1 LRSHGAWSTSLLRVR
16 KRARRVVQ
24 QLGPGLITGAAD
36 DDPSGIATYTQ
47 AGAQY
52 AYGLLWTLVL
62 TLPLM
67 IAIQLVSARIGW
79 VTRRGIVA
87 NLRAH
92 FPRPLIYLVVGL
104 LGIANTFN
112 LGADLGMMAEV
123 MRLLVG
129 RGSYHLYLSG
139 LALLSLVLVVWLPFH
154 RYAPVLKVVTLS
166 LLSYAG
172 VVLLVGVPWD
182 ALIVGALVPRLQLDR
197 NLVLTVSAVLGT
209 TISPYLFFW
218 QASQEAE
225 EQVARERRPVRA
237 MTDAKHLRRIRLDTV
252 LGMTFSI
259 GVAMSVMVG
268 AAATLHGAHGQD
280 ITSATQAAE
289 ALRPIAGNFA
299 FALFGIGIIGAGLLA
314 VPVLAGS
321 FAYAFADAMD
331 WRASLADKPDA
342 ARAFYAV
349 LAGAFVV
356 GVVLDFN
363 DTDPVRELFW
373 AAILNGVISAPIM
386 AAMMLIAQ
394 RPAIMGSNVIG
405 GAMRA
410 GGWLAVALMASVTFV
425 LLGIAV
431 TSHGVTS
438 STAVTVGPR

>member
-1 LRSHGAWSTSLLRVR
+1 LEAHINRSGHFRRVGE
-16 KRARRVVQ
+16 RARRVVK
-24 QLGPGLITGAAD
+24 QLGPGLIAGAAD

-47 AGAQY
+47 AGAKY
-52 AYGLLWTLVL
+52 GYGLLWTLVL

-79 VTRRGIVA
+79 FTRRGIAA

-92 FPRPLIYLVVGL
+92 FPRPAVYSVVGL
-104 LGIANTFN
+104 LGVANTFN

-129 RGSYHLYLSG
+129 KGSYHLYLAG
-139 LALLSLVLVVWLPFH
+139 FAVLSLALVVWLPFH
-154 RYAPVLKVVTLS
+154 RYAPVLKFLTLS

-182 ALIVGALVPRLQLDR
+182 ALAVGALVPKLRWDR
-197 NLVLTVSAVLGT
+197 DLLLTVAAVLGT

-225 EQVARERRPVRA
+225 EQTARDLSRDAVHS
-237 MTDAKHLRRIRLDTV
+237 TSDAKHLRRIRLDTA

-259 GVAMSVMVG
+259 GVAMTVMVG
-268 AAATLHGAHGQD
+268 AAATLYGAHGQD
-280 ITSATQAAE
+280 ISSASQAAQ

-299 FALFGIGIIGAGLLA
+299 FALFSIGIIGAGLLA

-331 WRASLADKPDA
+331 WRASLADKPEA
-342 ARAFYAV
+342 ARAFYGV
-349 LAGAFVV
+349 LAGAFLV
-356 GVVLDFN
+356 GVMLDFN

-373 AAILNGVISAPIM
+373 AAILNGIISAPIM
-386 AAMMLIAQ
+386 AALMLIAQ
-394 RPAIMGSNVIG
+394 RTSIMGPNVIG
-405 GAMRA
+405 TRMRVA
-410 GGWLAVALMASVTFV
+410 GWLAVALMAAVTFV
-425 LLGIAV
+425 LLG
-431 TSHGVTS
+431 
-438 STAVTVGPR
+438 TAITDRT

>member
-1 LRSHGAWSTSLLRVR
+1 MGSNNVHSPGFRRVR
-16 KRARRVVQ
+16 ERARRVVQ

-52 AYGLLWTLVL
+52 AYGLMWTLVM

-79 VTRRGIVA
+79 FTRRGIAA

-92 FPRPLIYLVVGL
+92 FPRSVVYVVVGL
-104 LGIANTFN
+104 LGVANTFN

-129 RGSYHLYLSG
+129 KGSYHLYLAG
-139 LALLSLVLVVWLPFH
+139 FAVLSLALVVWLPFH
-154 RYAPVLKVVTLS
+154 RYAPVLKILTLS

-182 ALIVGALVPRLQLDR
+182 ALVVGTLVPNLQWDR
-197 NLVLTVSAVLGT
+197 NLVLTVAAVLGT

-225 EQVARERRPVRA
+225 EQIARDRGMA
-237 MTDAKHLRRIRLDTV
+237 HSTSDAKHLRRIRLDTA

-259 GVAMSVMVG
+259 GIAMSVMVG
-268 AAATLHGAHGQD
+268 AAATLYGAHGQD
-280 ITSATQAAE
+280 ITSATQAAQ
-289 ALRPIAGNFA
+289 ALRPIAGDFA
-299 FALFGIGIIGAGLLA
+299 FALFSLGIIGAGLLA

-331 WRASLADKPDA
+331 WRASLADKPEA
-342 ARAFYAV
+342 ARAFYGV

-356 GVVLDFN
+356 GVLLDFN

-373 AAILNGVISAPIM
+373 AAILNGIISAPIM

-394 RPAIMGSNVIG
+394 RTAIMGPNVIG
-405 GAMRA
+405 TRMRL
-410 GGWLAVALMASVTFV
+410 GGWLAVALMAAVTFV
-425 LLGIAV
+425 LLG
-431 TSHGVTS
+431 
-438 STAVTVGPR
+438 TAITDRL

>member
-1 LRSHGAWSTSLLRVR
+1 LESKHARSRGFR
-16 KRARRVVQ
+16 RARGRASRVVQ

-47 AGAQY
+47 AGAKSG
-52 AYGLLWTLVL
+52 YGLLWTLVL

-79 VTRRGIVA
+79 STRRGIAA

-92 FPRPLIYLVVGL
+92 FPRPVVYFVVGL

-129 RGSYHLYLSG
+129 KGSYHLYLAG
-139 LALLSLVLVVWLPFH
+139 IAVLSLALVVWLPFH
-154 RYAPVLKVVTLS
+154 RYAPVLKLLTLS

-172 VVLLVGVPWD
+172 VVLLVGVRWD
-182 ALIVGALVPRLQLDR
+182 ELVVGALVPTLQWDR
-197 NLVLTVSAVLGT
+197 NLVLAVAAVLGT

-225 EQVARERRPVRA
+225 EQMARDRNRRLINL
-237 MTDAKHLRRIRLDTV
+237 TSDAKHLRRIRLDTV
-252 LGMTFSI
+252 LGMTFSVGI
-259 GVAMSVMVG
+259 AMSVMIG
-268 AAATLHGAHGQD
+268 AAATLHGAGGQD
-280 ITSATQAAE
+280 ITTATQAAE

-299 FALFGIGIIGAGLLA
+299 FALFSLGIIGAGLLA

-321 FAYAFADAMD
+321 FAYAFSDAMD
-331 WRASLADKPDA
+331 WRSGLSDKPAA
-342 ARAFYAV
+342 ARAFYGV
-349 LAGAFVV
+349 LTGAFAV
-356 GVVLDFN
+356 GVLLDFN

-373 AAILNGVISAPIM
+373 AAILNGIISAPIM
-386 AAMMLIAQ
+386 AALMLIAQ
-394 RPAIMGSNVIG
+394 RKSIMGPHVIKP
-405 GAMRA
+405 AVRV
-410 GGWLAVALMASVTFV
+410 GGWLAVALMA
-425 LLGIAV
+425 
-431 TSHGVTS
+431 
-438 STAVTVGPR
+438 AVTVVLVGTAIWK

>member
-1 LRSHGAWSTSLLRVR
+1 MERDDARSSGSHRIR
-16 KRARRVVQ
+16 ERARGVVK

-67 IAIQLVSARIGW
+67 IAIQLISARIGW
-79 VTRRGIVA
+79 FTRRGIAA

-92 FPRPLIYLVVGL
+92 FPRSVVYVIVGL
-104 LGIANTFN
+104 LGAANTFN

-123 MRLLVG
+123 MRLIVG
-129 RGSYHLYLSG
+129 KGSYHLYLAG
-139 LALLSLVLVVWLPFH
+139 FAVLSLALVVWLPFR
-154 RYAPVLKVVTLS
+154 RYAPVLKILTLS

-182 ALIVGALVPRLQLDR
+182 ALVVGALVPNLHWDQ
-197 NLVLTVSAVLGT
+197 NLVLTVAAVLGT

-225 EQVARERRPVRA
+225 EQIARDRGPVHS
-237 MTDAKHLRRIRLDTV
+237 TSDAKHLRRIRLDTA
-252 LGMTFSI
+252 LGMTFSMGI
-259 GVAMSVMVG
+259 AMSIVVG

-280 ITSATQAAE
+280 ITSAAQAAQ
-289 ALRPIAGNFA
+289 ALRPIAGDFA
-299 FALFGIGIIGAGLLA
+299 FALFSLGIVGAGLLA

-321 FAYAFADAMD
+321 FAYAFADAMH
-331 WRASLADKPDA
+331 WRASLADKPEA
-342 ARAFYAV
+342 ARAFYGV

-356 GVVLDFN
+356 GVLLDFN

-373 AAILNGVISAPIM
+373 AAILNGIISAPIM

-394 RPAIMGSNVIG
+394 RRSIMGPNAIG
-405 GAMRA
+405 TRMRV
-410 GGWLAVALMASVTFV
+410 GGWIAVALMTAVMFV
-425 LLGIAV
+425 LLGSAIAGRP
-431 TSHGVTS
+431 S
-438 STAVTVGPR
+438 

>member
-1 LRSHGAWSTSLLRVR
+1 MESHDAPSKGLRRVR
-16 KRARRVVQ
+16 ERARHVVR

-79 VTRRGIVA
+79 FTRRGIAA

-92 FPRPLIYLVVGL
+92 FPRPVVYAVVGL
-104 LGIANTFN
+104 LGAANTFN

-129 RGSYHLYLSG
+129 KGSYHLYLAG
-139 LALLSLVLVVWLPFH
+139 FATLSLALVVWLPFH
-154 RYAPVLKVVTLS
+154 RYAPVLKILTLS

-182 ALIVGALVPRLQLDR
+182 ALVAGTLVPNLQWDR
-197 NLVLTVSAVLGT
+197 NLVLTVAAVLGT

-225 EQVARERRPVRA
+225 EQIARDRGPDRSA
-237 MTDAKHLRRIRLDTV
+237 SDARHLRRIRLDTA

-259 GVAMSVMVG
+259 GIAMSVMVG

-280 ITSATQAAE
+280 ITSATQAAQ
-289 ALRPIAGNFA
+289 ALRPIAGDFA
-299 FALFGIGIIGAGLLA
+299 FALFSLGIIGAGLLA

-331 WRASLADKPDA
+331 WRASLADKPEA
-342 ARAFYAV
+342 ARAFYGV

-356 GVVLDFN
+356 GVLLDFN
-363 DTDPVRELFW
+363 DADPVRELFW
-373 AAILNGVISAPIM
+373 AAILNGIISAPIM

-394 RPAIMGSNVIG
+394 RTAIMGPNAIG
-405 GAMRA
+405 TRMRI
-410 GGWLAVALMASVTFV
+410 GGWLAVALMAAVTLV
-425 LLGIAV
+425 LLGTAI
-431 TSHGVTS
+431 TES
-438 STAVTVGPR
+438 S